1 MKVIRLILTL
11 LHLVLFF
18 ALAAMLLNSFIP
30 PKVFK
35 WFNFVPLV
43 FPPLIIAYIVLTI
56 VWIATWK
63 KRAIFFLIGLLFFF
77 NPIRRWV
84 NYSPVSGVGNLKVVT
99 YNIHGGQDLPALKSF
114 LEGEAPD
121 VIFFQEKG
129 YHNKE
134 SLSITGFKHVV
145 EEQVVAIYSK
155 YPVKNQGEIIKDGS
169 NGHALYA
176 DININ
181 GKTIRFINVYLEP
194 FYLKKDMLR
203 PTGDNKI
210 NEEKAKILGSRM
222 AESFRIHQDQVAAVR
237 EFVQNSPYPVI
248 LGGDFNSVPSS
259 YEYYHLSKN
268 LNDAFMD
275 AGSGSATSFH
285 DYKFP
290 IRIDYLFSSPAIK
303 PTGYTVDREL
313 KISDHFPVISSFKVK

>member
-1 MKVIRLILTL
+1 MKVIRLIFTL

-35 WFNFVPLV
+35 WFNFIPLV

-84 NYSPVSGVGNLKVVT
+84 NYSPGSAAGNLKVVT

-114 LEGEAPD
+114 LENEAPD

-134 SLSITGFKHVV
+134 SLSIPGFKHVV
-145 EEQVVAIYSK
+145 EERVV
-155 YPVKNQGEIIKDGS
+155 S
-169 NGHALYA
+169 NGHSLYA
-176 DININ
+176 DISIN

-303 PTGYTVDREL
+303 AMSYTVDREL